1 MTSMSKYLLKTAK
14 IMVAGTDLSRFGFS
28 LDTPES
34 VEEVDVSG
42 FGGTKEYL
50 PGQLDQTI
58 TIGFLQGFGTGE
70 PHRVLQPLFSSGTTF
85 ALSVQAD
92 STQPASASNPTF
104 GGTASL
110 YEYNGLNGQLN
121 NRGEITA
128 TFRPATN
135 TGFAWGTS

>member
-1 MTSMSKYLLKTAK
+1 MPKMLLKYAK
-14 IMVAGTDLSRFGFS
+14 IMVNGQDLSRFGFS

-34 VEEVDVSG
+34 TEEVDVSG

-58 TIGFLQGFGTGE
+58 TIGFLQGFGSGE

-85 ALSVQAD
+85 ALSVQPD

-110 YEYNGLNGQLN
+110 YSYDGLAGQLN
-121 NRGEITA
+121 ARAEMTA